1 MASIRESVLAA
12 AIELVGASGVRSLT
26 HARVDAAAGLP
37 KGSTSNYFRTRAALI
52 SGVIDAIATA
62 ERAELVGGPGAA
74 AAGGDIVDGAEPGAS
89 GDPIAAVVEAMAT
102 IVLDLTGS
110 HAVRT
115 RARLALFLEL
125 AAEPELR
132 APLEVQR
139 HEYEVFSRELLE
151 SLGAKDPDV
160 AVRTFMATLDG
171 LILHRITVD
180 PDAPVRPAIDL
191 VLRACLA

>member
-1 MASIRESVLAA
+1 MASHRERVLAA

-26 HARVDAAAGLP
+26 HARVDDAAALP

-52 SGVIDAIATA
+52 AGVIDAIAKA

-74 AAGGDIVDGAEPGAS
+74 AERGGAGRVEPETP
-89 GDPIAAVVEAMAT
+89 GDPIAAVVDAMTAT
-102 IVLDLTGS
+102 LLDLTGP
-110 HAVRT
+110 HAART

-132 APLEVQR
+132 APLEAQR
-139 HEYEVFSRELLE
+139 REYEVFARGLLV
-151 SLGAKDPDV
+151 SLGARDPDA

-180 PDAPVRPAIDL
+180 AEAPVSAAIDL